1 MSNLKSI
8 LALYSAG
15 GKKVKTLSKKVIAP

>member
-15 GKKVKTLSKKVIAP
+15 GKKVETLSKKFIAP